1 MRVALIGAGFF
12 GRLHAEAWG
21 RAEGAE
27 FVAILDHDPGKA
39 EGLGAPVF
47 SDLETMMREARPEI
61 VDIAAPPAAHYALIR
76 ALAPFRPRLI
86 CQKPFCTSLE
96 EAEAALALVEQ
107 GGGRLIIHE
116 NIRNQPWY
124 AEARRLVVEGALGAP
139 FAASFRL
146 RPGDGRGPDAYLS
159 RQPYFQEMPRFLV
172 HETAVHWIDLF
183 RALFGEPAGVYADLR
198 RLNPAIAGEDAG
210 FLLLDWPDG
219 RRALFDGNRLM
230 DHAATNQRRTMGEM
244 LVEGEKA
251 ALRIDGEGR
260 IFLRDFGGV
269 EEREHRFPWEDRGFG
284 GDCVYISCIKY
295 LDSLRSGA
303 PCGTEAATWL
313 ANLRIEEAA
322 YRSAAEGRRIAL

>member
-1 MRVALIGAGFF
+1 MRVALVGAGFF
-12 GRLHAEAWG
+12 GRLHAEAWS

-27 FVAILDHDPGKA
+27 LVAILDQDPGKA

-47 SDLETMMREARPEI
+47 SDLKTMMREARPDI
-61 VDIAAPPAAHYALIR
+61 VDIAAPPAAHFALIR
-76 ALAPFRPRLI
+76 ALAPLCPRLI

-96 EAEAALALVEQ
+96 EAEAALALVEAV
-107 GGGRLIIHE
+107 GGRLIIHE

-124 AEARRLVVEGALGAP
+124 SEAGRLVAAGALGAP

-159 RQPYFQEMPRFLV
+159 RQPYFQRMPRFLV

-210 FLLLDWPDG
+210 FLLLDWLDG

-244 LVEGEKA
+244 LIEGDRA

-260 IFLRDFGGV
+260 IFLRDFRSV
-269 EEREHRFPWEDRGFG
+269 EEREHAFPWEDRGFG

-295 LDSLRSGA
+295 LDSLQSGA

-313 ANLRIEEAA
+313 GNLRIEEAA